1 MSSDVTPSADT
12 RASGGITTAT
22 TTTDAHH
29 TPELNASVCPSPDV
43 AARPN
48 EKPKEISDLPPD
60 VLVAIM
66 GYLPGISDRF
76 RLASVSQDFR
86 SALRDPRTWKS
97 LVIDKDLGQRLLK
110 EKEQGR
116 KRLRQLAEYSGK
128 WLTGTCVKQGRG
140 KTLCSSD
147 CCRFG

>member
-1 MSSDVTPSADT
+1 MSSDVTRSIGT
-12 RASGGITTAT
+12 RVMGGITTAT
-22 TTTDAHH
+22 TEAHH
-29 TPELNASVCPSPDV
+29 VPELNAVCPSPDV
-43 AARPN
+43 AGVSH

-128 WLTGTCVKQGRG
+128 WLTGTCVEQGRG

-147 CCRFG
+147 CCIFG

>member
-60 VLVAIM
+60 ILATIM
-66 GYLPGISDRF
+66 GYLPKVSDRF
-76 RLASVSQDFR
+76 RLASVSQYFRNALR
-86 SALRDPRTWKS
+86 SADEGDAHHRQGPRAEDFK
-97 LVIDKDLGQRLLK
+97 G
-110 EKEQGR
+110 EQE
-116 KRLRQLAEYSGK
+116 A
-128 WLTGTCVKQGRG
+128 
-140 KTLCSSD
+140 
-147 CCRFG
+147 